1 MGPTRAVTEKWDR
14 RTGLRIADAEAQ
26 PKSRPRSV
34 KGARKQ
40 GARRAAGG
48 VLCARGPTSVS
59 IGRFWLA

>member
-26 PKSRPRSV
+26 TKSRPRSV
-34 KGARKQ
+34 KGDPQ
-40 GARRAAGG
+40 ARRAAGG
-48 VLCARGPTSVS
+48 VQCERGPTSVS